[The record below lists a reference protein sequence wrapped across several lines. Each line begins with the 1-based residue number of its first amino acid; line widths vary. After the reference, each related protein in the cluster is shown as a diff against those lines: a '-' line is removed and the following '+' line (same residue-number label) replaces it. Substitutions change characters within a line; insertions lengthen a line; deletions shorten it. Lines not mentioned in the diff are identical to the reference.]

1 MGRATVAH
9 KEWEM
14 LGIKEIAALTSF
26 TDAHCGTLKKCT
38 GRVPQLVDS
47 HPKLAAFMH

>member
-1 MGRATVAH
+1 MAH

-26 TDAHCGTLKKCT
+26 TDAHCRGLKKCT
-38 GRVPQLVDS
+38 GRVPQLVGN
-47 HPKLAAFMH
+47 HPKLATVVH